1 MNNYSETDLALLHQ
15 ELLTI
20 LKEIVRICSVLN
32 IKCFVTGGTAIGA
45 YYFQGFVKWDDDI
58 DLGMKRDDYEKFM
71 KEAPSIISKGFFIQC
86 IKTEPNT
93 PFYFMKVRK
102 DNTLFVQQE
111 FKDVKMH
118 HGIFVD
124 IFPFDNIPDNHLL
137 AKTHIRFVQYLHG
150 SFFRRQQK
158 QAIVEGLS
166 FFPKWMAETFAA
178 LHHAIHKLIPISFFS
193 WRLKIVSSLFNKR
206 DSQYVDVIVTSID
219 RMQSESIKELVSIKF
234 EGIDVWA
241 PKDLKGYLKNHYP
254 KLESP
259 DMLETLWTNHV
270 PYKLSFS
277 NNKEI

>member
-1 MNNYSETDLALLHQ
+1 MNTYSETDLAQLHR
-15 ELLTI
+15 ELRTI

-93 PFYFMKVRK
+93 PFYFIKVRK

-150 SFFRRQQK
+150 SFFRRQRK
-158 QAIVEGLS
+158 QAIMESMSFLPGWLS
-166 FFPKWMAETFAA
+166 RIIATIRYAVLK
-178 LHHAIHKLIPISFFS
+178 AIPREYFY
-193 WRLKIVSSLFNKR
+193 WRLQVVSSLFNKKKCK
-206 DSQYVDVIVTSID
+206 YADVIVSSVD
-219 RMQSESIKELVSIKF
+219 RMPSDSMNNLVSIKF

-254 KLESP
+254 KLKSP
-259 DMLETLWTNHV
+259 EMLESLWINHA
-270 PYKLSFS
+270 PYKISFS
-277 NNKEI
+277 NN